1 MCQLGFYQKSA
12 FLPNFPRIKSVLR
25 LAAKPRYNS
34 SMRIFKSIS
43 RRARPVL
50 AALALTGL
58 AVLFACNRKPA
69 SDREVWAE
77 VDGRPIY
84 RDQVE
89 RQYKRQM
96 QSGSDANNAVQA
108 LTFKLNILNELI
120 NNQILVD
127 HASHARISV
136 AETEVDSKLAQ
147 LQVAFT
153 PEEFQKKI
161 HEQGME
167 LSEVRDELR
176 ESLIIEKLIN
186 KEITSQIKVSDEE
199 IADFYKHN
207 EASFNVPET
216 QYHMAQIQVTPV
228 KDAQL
233 RNLKNDDAQTPQ
245 AAERKIQALYAR
257 LRNGED
263 FATVAQGYSEDPRTS
278 VGGGDM
284 GFVPASSLANS
295 PVLKQVVGSLK
306 PGEISEIVRTQA
318 GFHIFKL
325 LAVEEPGQHPV
336 TDPAVQAAIRRNLT
350 NEKNE
355 LMKSAYIE
363 DLRDQVKVANNLS
376 RRIVAA
382 AGNPVGIN

>member
-1 MCQLGFYQKSA
+1 MHKF
-12 FLPNFPRIKSVLR
+12 NI
-25 LAAKPRYNS
+25 
-34 SMRIFKSIS
+34 IS
-43 RRARPVL
+43 HRARPAW
-50 AALALTGL
+50 AALAIAGL
-58 AVLFACNRKPA
+58 ALLSSCNQKPN
-69 SDREVWAE
+69 STREIWAE
-77 VDGRPIY
+77 VDGKPIY

-89 RQYKRQM
+89 RQYRRQM
-96 QSGSDANNAVQA
+96 QAGSDTGSPVQA

-153 PEEFQKKI
+153 PDEFLKKI
-161 HEQGME
+161 REQGLE
-167 LSEVRDELR
+167 LSDVRDELR
-176 ESLIIEKLIN
+176 ESLVIEKLIN
-186 KEITSQIKVSDEE
+186 KEITSQIKITDEE

-216 QYHMAQIQVTPV
+216 QYHVAQIQVTPV
-228 KDAQL
+228 KDPQV
-233 RNLKNDDAQTPQ
+233 RNLKNDDAQTPA

-263 FATVAQGYSEDPRTS
+263 FATVAQEYSEDPRTS

-284 GFVPASSLANS
+284 GFVPASSLAGS
-295 PVLKQVVGSLK
+295 PILKQALSSLK
-306 PGEISEIVRTQA
+306 PGEISGIVRTPA

-325 LAVEEPGQHPV
+325 LAVEEPGQHLLA
-336 TDPAVQAAIRRNLT
+336 DPSVQSAIRRNLT

-363 DLRDQVKVANNLS
+363 DLRDQVKVVNNLS
-376 RRIVAA
+376 RKVVAA
-382 AGNPVGIN
+382 AGNPPAVD

>member
-1 MCQLGFYQKSA
+1 M
-12 FLPNFPRIKSVLR
+12 
-25 LAAKPRYNS
+25 
-34 SMRIFKSIS
+34 
-43 RRARPVL
+43 

-58 AVLFACNRKPA
+58 ALLTACNQKTN
-69 SDREVWAE
+69 STREIWAE
-77 VDGRPIY
+77 VDGKPIY

-89 RQYKRQM
+89 RQYRRQT
-96 QSGSDANNAVQA
+96 QAGSDAGSPVQA

-153 PEEFQKKI
+153 PDEFLKKI
-161 HEQGME
+161 REQGLE
-167 LSEVRDELR
+167 LSDVRDELR

-186 KEITSQIKVSDEE
+186 KEITSQIKITDEE

-228 KDAQL
+228 KDAQV
-233 RNLKNDDAQTPQ
+233 RNLKNDDAQTPA

-263 FATVAQGYSEDPRTS
+263 FATVAQEYSEDPRTS

-284 GFVPASSLANS
+284 GFVPASSLAGS
-295 PVLKQVVGSLK
+295 PILKQVLSSLK
-306 PGEISEIVRTQA
+306 PGEISGIVRTPA

-325 LAVEEPGQHPV
+325 LAVEEPGQHLLS
-336 TDPAVQAAIRRNLT
+336 DPSVQSAIRRNLT

-363 DLRDQVKVANNLS
+363 DLRDQVKVVNNLS
-376 RRIVAA
+376 RKVVAA
-382 AGNPVGIN
+382 AGNPTAVD

>member
-1 MCQLGFYQKSA
+1 MHT
-12 FLPNFPRIKSVLR
+12 
-25 LAAKPRYNS
+25 
-34 SMRIFKSIS
+34 FKRIS
-43 RRARPVL
+43 RRARPAL

-58 AVLFACNRKPA
+58 ALLFACNRKPA

-96 QSGSDANNAVQA
+96 QAGSDANNAVQA

-167 LSEVRDELR
+167 VSDVRDELR

-199 IADFYKHN
+199 IAEFYKHN
-207 EASFNVPET
+207 EPSFNVPET

-228 KDAQL
+228 KDAQV

-306 PGEISEIVRTQA
+306 PGEISGIVRTQA

-325 LAVEEPGQHPV
+325 LAVEEPGQHLL
-336 TDPAVQAAIRRNLT
+336 TDPAVQSAIRRNLT

-363 DLRDQVKVANNLS
+363 DLRDQVKVVNNLS
-376 RRIVAA
+376 RKIVAA

>member
-1 MCQLGFYQKSA
+1 MHNLKN
-12 FLPNFPRIKSVLR
+12 L
-25 LAAKPRYNS
+25 
-34 SMRIFKSIS
+34 S
-43 RRARPVL
+43 RRAQPAA
-50 AALALTGL
+50 AALGL
-58 AVLFACNRKPA
+58 IGLVLLPACNRKPA
-69 SDREVWAE
+69 SNREIWAE

-89 RQYKRQM
+89 RQYRRQM
-96 QSGSDANNAVQA
+96 QAGSDASNAIQA

-120 NNQILVD
+120 NNRILVD
-127 HASHARISV
+127 HASHARITV
-136 AETEVDSKLAQ
+136 AETEVDSRLAQ

-167 LSEVRDELR
+167 LTDVRDELR

-186 KEITSQIKVSDEE
+186 KEITSEIKITDEE

-216 QYHMAQIQVTPV
+216 QYHVAQIQVTPV
-228 KDAQL
+228 KDPQV

-263 FATVAQGYSEDPRTS
+263 FATVAQEYSEDPRTS

-284 GFVPASSLANS
+284 GFVPASSMANS
-295 PVLKQVVGSLK
+295 PVLKEALSSLK
-306 PGEISEIVRTQA
+306 PGQLSSIVRTPA

-325 LAVEEPGQHPV
+325 LAIEEPGQHPLS
-336 TDPAVQAAIRRNLT
+336 DPAVQSAIRRNLT

-355 LMKSAYIE
+355 LLKSAYIE
-363 DLRDQVKVANNLS
+363 DLRDQVKVVNNLS
-376 RRIVAA
+376 KKIVAA
-382 AGNPVGIN
+382 AGNPAGIN

>member
-1 MCQLGFYQKSA
+1 MYNLKS
-12 FLPNFPRIKSVLR
+12 F
-25 LAAKPRYNS
+25 
-34 SMRIFKSIS
+34 S
-43 RRARPVL
+43 RRAQPVALL
-50 AALALTGL
+50 AFIGLALL
-58 AVLFACNRKPA
+58 SACNRKPP
-69 SDREVWAE
+69 STREIWAE

-96 QSGSDANNAVQA
+96 QAGSDAGNAVQA

-153 PEEFQKKI
+153 PDEFQKKI

-167 LSEVRDELR
+167 LGDVRDELR
-176 ESLIIEKLIN
+176 ESLTIEKLIN
-186 KEITSQIKVSDEE
+186 KEITSQIKISDEE

-216 QYHMAQIQVTPV
+216 QYHVAQIQVTPA
-228 KDAQL
+228 KDAQV
-233 RNLKNDDAQTPQ
+233 RNLKNDDAETPA

-263 FATVAQGYSEDPRTS
+263 FATVAQEYSEDPRTS

-295 PVLKQVVGSLK
+295 PLLKQVLSSLK
-306 PGEISEIVRTQA
+306 PGQISGIVRA
-318 GFHIFKL
+318 PDGFHVFKL
-325 LAVEEPGQHPV
+325 LAVEEPGQHLLS
-336 TDPAVQAAIRRNLT
+336 DPAVQSAIRRNLT

-355 LMKSAYIE
+355 LLKSAYIE
-363 DLRDQVKVANNLS
+363 DLR
-376 RRIVAA
+376 
-382 AGNPVGIN
+382 